1 MIKDMIK
8 LSVFL
13 MIACAISA
21 AVLSITFVATRDRI
35 EAQKKIEL
43 NLALARECL
52 SGSCSIEEKKDR
64 FIGLDSKGAPMGYAY
79 RVSPQGYDGAIDM
92 IVGIDLKGRVAGVK
106 ILSMHETPGLGMRVS
121 EVGFLKQFAGKTIES
136 PLKAKKDVD
145 SISGA
150 TITSQAISDGVK
162 QALVLF
168 RNGHD

>member
-21 AVLSITFVATRDRI
+21 AVLSITYVATRDRI

-43 NLALARECL
+43 NFSLAKECI
-52 SGSCSIEEKKDR
+52 SGACSIEEKKDR
-64 FIGLDSKGAPMGYAY
+64 FVGLDNKGTPIGYAY
-79 RVSPQGYDGAIDM
+79 RVFPQGYDGAIDM
-92 IVGIDLKGRVAGVK
+92 LVGIDMNGRVAGVK
-106 ILSMHETPGLGMRVS
+106 ILSIHETPGLGMRAS
-121 EVGFLKQFAGKTIES
+121 EASFLKQFTGKTVAS

-145 SISGA
+145 AISGA
-150 TITSQAISDGVK
+150 TITSQAVSDGVK
-162 QALVLF
+162 QALLMF